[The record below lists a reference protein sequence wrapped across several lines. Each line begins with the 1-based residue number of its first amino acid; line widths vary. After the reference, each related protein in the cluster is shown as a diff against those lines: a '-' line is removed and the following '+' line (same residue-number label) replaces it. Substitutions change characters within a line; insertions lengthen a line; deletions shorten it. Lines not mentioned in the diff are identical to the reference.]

1 MPRCRLRSS
10 GRSCLER
17 SLRPPPAPPA
27 RVTGETSSQRRG
39 RLFPSCRN
47 HPTPATRKTQR
58 WARRACARRRS
69 SRERGPSTSVRGR
82 GPRPQMI
89 CACEG
94 RGESA
99 CQIGCADSVARS
111 GATIPSA
118 RDEALKRRAKP
129 RSRLWGE
136 RRSEGERVLVS
147 GEARGHRRGHRGRGR
162 LVRRIRREGHV
173 AFGKPN
179 ERVILAPRTTKRGT
193 VSSRS
198 SPRTR
203 GTGTVRSFSIRQRR
217 SLPPPRRCLLA
228 RGGCGTPIRGHSST
242 SSFPRT
248 LARRSYFRHRGAVE
262 KEVER
267 NRMGARCTQSR
278 ANAERTAHARA
289 ARRRRGRAV
298 SLDLPVR
305 APPITVCRSGRVFPS
320 AHCC

>member
-1 MPRCRLRSS
+1 MSD
-10 GRSCLER
+10 
-17 SLRPPPAPPA
+17 
-27 RVTGETSSQRRG
+27 RVRRFG
-39 RLFPSCRN
+39 GAL
-47 HPTPATRKTQR
+47 
-58 WARRACARRRS
+58 
-69 SRERGPSTSVRGR
+69 
-82 GPRPQMI
+82 
-89 CACEG
+89 
-94 RGESA
+94 
-99 CQIGCADSVARS
+99 

-118 RDEALKRRAKP
+118 RDDARKPRAKP
-129 RSRLWGE
+129 RSRVGQE
-136 RRSEGERVLVS
+136 RRFEGERVLVS

-203 GTGTVRSFSIRQRR
+203 GTVTVRSFSIRQRR

-267 NRMGARCTQSR
+267 NRIGARRTQSR
-278 ANAERTAHARA
+278 ADAGRTAHARA

-298 SLDLPVR
+298 SLDIPVR
-305 APPITVCRSGRVFPS
+305 APPIPVCRSGRVFPS